1 MTEPTPKPE
10 QPAEAAIPAAGS
22 PSKKLFNPNLTG
34 SLMADHAALQNDL
47 VQAQELAADF
57 QRQLAGKSN
66 EHAQLK
72 QILEKTKADLE
83 HLQAGIVELRAER
96 HQLAN
101 EAMRA
106 TAFQAK
112 LAMVTGE
119 RDRLRV
125 DLEVVR
131 IALTKG
137 ANETAATMRER
148 DRRIAEL
155 AIEVVVLRQQLEETQ
170 EALRKAQVSAPV
182 PAAEVVVTTNR

>member
-1 MTEPTPKPE
+1 MNASTQEPE
-10 QPAEAAIPAAGS
+10 QPTEAALPAEGAS
-22 PSKKLFNPNLTG
+22 PTKLVNPNLTG
-34 SLMADHAALQNDL
+34 SLVSDYAALENDL

-66 EHAQLK
+66 DHAQLK
-72 QILEKTKADLE
+72 QILEKTLADLA
-83 HLQAGIVELRAER
+83 HLQGGIVELRAER
-96 HQLAN
+96 HRLAN

-131 IALTKG
+131 VALTRSS
-137 ANETAATMRER
+137 NETAATLRER

-155 AIEVVVLRQQLEETQ
+155 AVEVVVVRGQLEE
-170 EALRKAQVSAPV
+170 AQKNVRELQFAQAASVAIAP
-182 PAAEVVVTTNR
+182 